1 MAQGNFIRLLM
12 IVKQKI
18 KKEGEKHFNSS
29 IDIPNLVTV

>member
-18 KKEGEKHFNSS
+18 KGEKHFNSS